1 MTNATTS
8 WRDILRAARERPGM
22 TRAQL
27 AERSGVPVDTI
38 RRWEDGTRNPTL
50 PRLLRVLDAL
60 DCPSA
65 EMNAVLRGAGFPTQR
80 TLFPTERFPSYFYS
94 VDELQTAVEEVPWPE
109 FVLNDNIEI
118 VAANALAQALWGI
131 DFVREREARKPHQLN
146 LLSVA
151 SDRLFTERVLNWD
164 EAVATLASVLK
175 GQGPRDPHTLDQP
188 APYFNAVLAE
198 FAQGDPGFLRRLID
212 IFNSTPGREPKC
224 RWTYPVHWKDDDF
237 GEMRF
242 ISLVNTASEPDALA
256 FSDWIPIDAGT
267 WDALEKKKALLARRE
282 LPRSH

>member
-1 MTNATTS
+1 MANATS
-8 WRDILRAARERPGM
+8 RWRGILRAARERSGV

-27 AERSGVPVDTI
+27 AALSGVPADTI

-65 EMNAVLRGAGFPTQR
+65 EANDILEGAGFPTQR
-80 TLFPTERFPSYFYS
+80 TLFPTDRFPHYFYT
-94 VDELQTAVEEVPWPE
+94 VDELQIVVEEVPWPE

-118 VAANALAQALWGI
+118 VAANLTAQAVWRI
-131 DFVREREARKPHQLN
+131 DLPQEKARRKRQQIN

-151 SDRLFTERVLNWD
+151 SGPEFIGHVVNWD

-175 GQGPRDPHTLDQP
+175 GRPRDPHTLDQP
-188 APYFNAVLAE
+188 DPYFNAVLAD
-198 FAQGDPGFLRRLID
+198 FAQGDPAFLGRLIEVFASAPSRD
-212 IFNSTPGREPKC
+212 PKC

-242 ISLVNTASEPDALA
+242 IAVVNTASEPDGLA
-256 FSDWIPIDAGT
+256 FNDWIPVDAAS
-267 WDALEKKKALLARRE
+267 WNNLEQVKARARR
-282 LPRSH
+282 SA